1 MIYLYELEK
10 LVNTW
15 TERASHPLFETD
27 YADGL
32 RDCAYELTQLINRS
46 IEEETMTEEM
56 YQEKLAD
63 DYLLLEKENGI
74 AV

>member
-10 LVNTW
+10 LVSTW
-15 TERASHPLFETD
+15 TERASHPFFGAG

-32 RDCAYELTQLINRS
+32 RDCAYELTQLINHA
-46 IEEETMTEEM
+46 IEEETMTDEL

-63 DYLLLEKENGI
+63 DYLLLERENGI